1 MDSLLVVIFGFIAV
15 MGALTT
21 AFYRE
26 PYSKL
31 ISMSMMIGGIFPFIV
46 DRGILDVAVATAVI
60 APISTIFILLICKK
74 GEP

>member
-21 AFYRE
+21 AFSRE
-26 PYSKL
+26 PYAKL
-31 ISMSMMIGGIFPFIV
+31 ISLSMMIGGIFPFIV

-60 APISTIFILLICKK
+60 APISTIFILLICRK
-74 GEP
+74 GEV